1 MLAIV
6 WALKSI
12 KNYVYGN
19 SKVKIFTDHQ
29 PLTHS
34 LSSWHRNA
42 KIKRWKAILE
52 EYDYQL
58 VYKPGKENIVADAL
72 SRTPN
77 QLNNQIN
84 SMTATIHSADSS
96 SHHLIPSLEAPI
108 NVYKNQIIIAK
119 ENRETY
125 EFSIPFP
132 TIHRHYIAK
141 EQFSETDLISLLKKY
156 LNPSVMNGILT
167 TEDIMAKLQN
177 IYPSHFNTF
186 KIRFSQNRIID
197 LEKDSDQEEEILK
210 THNRAHRNA
219 YENQKQILLPKNEN
233 QNYKHSKAM

>member
-1 MLAIV
+1 MFSVLCQDGRPISFISRIFCKAEENYATNEKEMLAIV
-6 WALKSI
+6 WALKSL
-12 KNYVYGN
+12 KNYLYGN

-34 LSSWHRNA
+34 LSSWHGNA

-72 SRTPN
+72 SRAPN

-119 ENRETY
+119 EN
-125 EFSIPFP
+125 
-132 TIHRHYIAK
+132 K
-141 EQFSETDLISLLKKY
+141 
-156 LNPSVMNGILT
+156 
-167 TEDIMAKLQN
+167 
-177 IYPSHFNTF
+177 
-186 KIRFSQNRIID
+186 
-197 LEKDSDQEEEILK
+197 
-210 THNRAHRNA
+210 
-219 YENQKQILLPKNEN
+219 
-233 QNYKHSKAM
+233 